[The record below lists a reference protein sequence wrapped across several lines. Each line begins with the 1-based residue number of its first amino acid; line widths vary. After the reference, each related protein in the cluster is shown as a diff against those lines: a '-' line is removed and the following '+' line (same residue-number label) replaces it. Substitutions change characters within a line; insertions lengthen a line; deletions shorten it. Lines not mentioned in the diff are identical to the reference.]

1 MTGRAVREITVSL
14 GGFDGDMYKLLA
26 ALFCTSICFSNFM
39 YLEKTT
45 PLSSD
50 YQSSWPSLDGLP
62 MAPTSADDK
71 GPHTVAAAIAVIV
84 IQVVVV
90 ILRFWSRAI
99 SVRAH
104 FWWDDWMVLA
114 ALVHS
119 V

>member
-1 MTGRAVREITVSL
+1 MTGIAVREITVSI
-14 GGFDGDMYKLLA
+14 GGFAGGYKLPA

-39 YLEKTT
+39 YLKKTT
-45 PLSSD
+45 PLPSD
-50 YQSSWPSLDGLP
+50 YLSAWPSLDDLS
-62 MAPTSADDK
+62 MAPTSTDDK
-71 GPHTVAAAIAVIV
+71 GPRVVAAAIAVIV